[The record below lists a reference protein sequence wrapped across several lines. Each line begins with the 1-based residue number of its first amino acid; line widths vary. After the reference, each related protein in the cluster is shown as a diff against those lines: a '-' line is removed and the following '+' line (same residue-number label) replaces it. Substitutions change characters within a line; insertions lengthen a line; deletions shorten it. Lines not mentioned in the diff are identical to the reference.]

1 VTAGPV
7 EDGDGGA
14 AQRWMETMRRSH
26 GDEKPRDEDIGG
38 SREDEGR
45 GRKLTGRAMGLT
57 HDGAN
62 T

>member
-1 VTAGPV
+1 VADPV
-7 EDGDGGA
+7 EGGDGGA
-14 AQRWMETMRRSH
+14 VQRWMETTCGSH

-45 GRKLTGRAMGLT
+45 GRKMTGRAMGLT